1 MARGAKDLVV
11 WKRRTNTIK
20 NLAAI
25 QREHDYVPYL
35 PYLRHASEDVIIM
48 PNGCGMRMFEL
59 QGRSFETNDWE
70 ELVAWHNKLNIAIRQ
85 VGDDRLSLWT
95 HIVRRPILPYKA
107 EGFRSDFARELD
119 EKYYNK
125 LVGSTFYENRF
136 YLTVIVKPAD
146 MMASVLSKWVS
157 GDVEVEELNA
167 RDLNMLDSKC
177 RDLSEALKDCAPKVL
192 TTYEHNGV
200 TFSRPLEVLHYI
212 MTGDD
217 LRIPLVDGP
226 IGQAMYSSR
235 IIFGKETVE
244 VQLPHRTAYAAMF
257 GIRDYVV
264 ETRTGQFNSLLA
276 LDMPFVL
283 TQSFTS
289 QVKGQAMDK
298 LARKQRQFQSSQDA
312 AASQADAI
320 TVAMD
325 QLMGNEFVMGEHHW
339 SLMVTDSDPKRLLDR
354 ISVARSAAADTG
366 MVIARESLALE
377 AAFWAQ
383 LPGNW
388 QMRARPA
395 LIKSSNFAALSP
407 FYTYPAGQA
416 EGNWWGQSVALLKTN
431 AAGAFRFN
439 FHVNDLGHTLMIG
452 PSGGGKTVL
461 QNFLNAQLEKL
472 DVTQV
477 FIDKD
482 RGAEIFVR
490 AAGGTYLPLKN
501 GEPTGFAPLRA
512 ASDSPRDVNFLRGFI
527 RQLVADPRY
536 PLSVEDERRIDDGVD
551 AMLRLEPEERSLAEF
566 RSLLG
571 HRDAQGIGS
580 RLEKWCHG
588 GALGWAFDNA
598 ADSLKLDTKFMGF
611 DMTDFLENPEIRTP
625 CMMYLFH
632 RIEALLDGRRLVVD
646 IDEFWKALE
655 DDAFKAFAND
665 GLKTF
670 RKLNAMLMFGTQSP
684 ADALRSNISHSI
696 IEQTATKILLPNPFA
711 REEEYRKGLGLTAV
725 EFKLIKHDLTPESR
739 AFLIKQGNTS
749 VVARLDLSGM
759 DDELAV
765 LSGRAETVIAMER
778 AIARAGTD
786 PAAWLPAFHEER
798 KRR

>member
-1 MARGAKDLVV
+1 M
-11 WKRRTNTIK
+11 WKRRTDTVR

-25 QREHDYVPYL
+25 RRENDYVPYL
-35 PYLRHASEDVIIM
+35 PYLRHASDDVIIM
-48 PNGCGMRMFEL
+48 PNGCAMRMFEL
-59 QGRSFETNDWE
+59 QGRSFETNDRE
-70 ELVAWHNKLNIAIRQ
+70 ELIAWHNKLNIAIRSI
-85 VGDDRLSLWT
+85 GDDRFAMWT
-95 HIVRRPILPYKA
+95 HIVRRPIAPVQA
-107 EGFRSDFARELD
+107 DGFRSDFARELD
-119 EKYYNK
+119 AKYHRK
-125 LVGSTFYENRF
+125 LVDTTFYENRF
-136 YLTVIVKPAD
+136 YVTIIVKPVD
-146 MMASVLSKWVS
+146 MMSTVLAKWFS
-157 GDVEVEELNA
+157 GETDELSA
-167 RDLNMLDSKC
+167 RDLELLDSQC
-177 RDLSEALKDCAPKVL
+177 RDFAASLKDCEPTVLKV
-192 TTYEHNGV
+192 YEHGGV
-200 TFSRPLEVLHYI
+200 MFSRPLEILHYI

-217 LRIPLVDGP
+217 LRIPLIDGP
-226 IGQAMYSSR
+226 IGQALYSSR
-235 IIFGKETVE
+235 LIFGKETIE
-244 VQLPHRTAYAAMF
+244 VRLPYKSHYAAMF

-283 TQSFTS
+283 TQSFTA
-289 QVKGQAMDK
+289 QVKGQAMDRLSK
-298 LARKQRQFQSSQDA
+298 KQRQFQSSEDA
-312 AASQADAI
+312 AVSQAEAL
-320 TVAMD
+320 TTAMD
-325 QLMGNEFVMGEHHW
+325 ELMDNAFVMGEHHW
-339 SLMVTDSDPKRLLDR
+339 SLMVMDSDPNRLLHR

-407 FYTYPAGQA
+407 FYTYPAGKA
-416 EGNWWGQSVALLKTN
+416 AGNWWGKPVALLKTN
-431 AAGAFRFN
+431 AAGAFWFN
-439 FHVNDLGHTLMIG
+439 FHVGDLGHTLIIG

-461 QNFLNAQLEKL
+461 QNFLQSQLEKL

-490 AAGGTYLPLKN
+490 AVGGTYLPLQN
-501 GEPTGFAPLRA
+501 GKPTGFAPFKS
-512 ASDSPRDVNFLRGFI
+512 ASGSPADIAFLRRFV
-527 RQLVADPRY
+527 RALVRDERH
-536 PLSVEDERRIDDGVD
+536 PLTVDNERRIDEGIDAILRLPPEQRSLGEYR
-551 AMLRLEPEERSLAEF
+551 AMLGF
-566 RSLLG
+566 
-571 HRDAQGIGS
+571 RDAEGIGS

-588 GALGWAFDNA
+588 GAIGWAFDNE
-598 ADSLKLDTKFMGF
+598 ADDLRLETRFMGF

-625 CMMYLFH
+625 LMMYLFH

-655 DDAFKAFAND
+655 DDAFRAFAND

-670 RKLNAMLMFGTQSP
+670 RKLNAMLVFGTQSP
-684 ADALRSNISHSI
+684 ADALRSTISHSI

-711 REEEYRKGLGLTAV
+711 REEEYRQGLGLTAV
-725 EFKLIKHDLTPESR
+725 EFKLIKHDLTSESR

-749 VVARLDLSGM
+749 VVARLDLAGL

-778 AIARAGTD
+778 AIARTSND
-786 PAAWLPAFHEER
+786 PAQWLPAFHEER
-798 KRR
+798 KRW